1 MHARDARFSFPKAFL
16 LSYSTTKTSWVQPA
30 NPAFQR
36 ILEACPPRSSFLRAV
51 PHTSRRDR
59 DVVFLRVRLRDKSG
73 EALRGCSRVRAD
85 RAPFFKGFFYPG
97 RPCRPFFMGRE
108 PVKGFPS
115 LGMDIPFL
123 TPQGRPTGRGRYGVL
138 GRAGREEETLS
149 EDGDSS
155 LFREAVPIPFLHGTC
170 PTPG

>member
-1 MHARDARFSFPKAFL
+1 MRVFHFPRRFFCPIAQPKRL
-16 LSYSTTKTSWVQPA
+16 GYSPQTPL
-30 NPAFQR
+30 FQR
-36 ILEACPPRSSFLRAV
+36 ILEACPPRPSFLRAV
-51 PHTSRRDR
+51 PHASRRDR

-123 TPQGRPTGRGRYGVL
+123 MPQGRPTGRGRCGVL

-149 EDGDSS
+149 EDGGSS
-155 LFREAVPIPFLHGTC
+155 PFREDVPIPFLHGTC